1 MSQPFGTMKPGGMH
15 LAAMRSDGMVSGH
28 GLAPSAASLRIL
40 EPEIEMKSSLRDASR
55 VRMVWS
61 FLS

>member
-1 MSQPFGTMKPGGMH
+1 MKPGGMH
-15 LAAMRSDGMVSGH
+15 LDAMRSEGMAGGH

-40 EPEIEMKSSLRDASR
+40 EPEIEMKSSAREASLSR
-55 VRMVWS
+55 IVWS